1 MEAAS
6 KTISSPERGAALV
19 IVLAFVV
26 LLTGLA
32 VAYLSRATSD
42 RPVAHSS
49 FNQSKA
55 DQLAASGMDLVIGGL
70 RQEITGPAP
79 TPTPPTAPY
88 VPANNARMLPLRS
101 GTPSSAPAI
110 PNLVRRSIRSDPIPA
125 PGVSSLASTV
135 NSTTDVSANGRS
147 ITLARWNKHYLV
159 PKLNTGDD
167 KTDPVASFVAP
178 DWVIVTRTPRT
189 PTSPTSPYPVAFSS
203 WDPAL
208 KDPTP
213 TNNLYAVGRYA
224 YAVYSE
230 DGLLDANVAGYPTN
244 TTSTQYGPKGV
255 SAFADLT
262 AIGMSQSGIDDVVG
276 WRNYFSA
283 GPAGSFPGLSFDST
297 AATNYVNSAVSNTTG
312 FMTVP
317 VPSPTPSNMTRTD
330 QQLPTRQSLMQLLA
344 SSSSFTP
351 KALQYLGTLSREVAI
366 PQWSPTTP
374 DSINP
379 NFQTLLVTT
388 AFTRNDGTAANVGD
402 PYLNKRFPLQRLN
415 WLTYNGPSAARTI
428 PTKKPN
434 SATDPDWDM
443 WLLTSRFGLTSDF
456 LQQGTAANILKY

>member
-147 ITLARWNKHYLV
+147 VSLARWNKHYLV

-167 KTDPVASFVAP
+167 KTGLGY
-178 DWVIVTRTPRT
+178 
-189 PTSPTSPYPVAFSS
+189 PYAHS
-203 WDPAL
+203 
-208 KDPTP
+208 KDPHEP
-213 TNNLYAVGRYA
+213 
-224 YAVYSE
+224 
-230 DGLLDANVAGYPTN
+230 D
-244 TTSTQYGPKGV
+244 
-255 SAFADLT
+255 
-262 AIGMSQSGIDDVVG
+262 QSL
-276 WRNYFSA
+276 S
-283 GPAGSFPGLSFDST
+283 GSFFE
-297 AATNYVNSAVSNTTG
+297 
-312 FMTVP
+312 
-317 VPSPTPSNMTRTD
+317 
-330 QQLPTRQSLMQLLA
+330 
-344 SSSSFTP
+344 
-351 KALQYLGTLSREVAI
+351 LG
-366 PQWSPTTP
+366 
-374 DSINP
+374 
-379 NFQTLLVTT
+379 
-388 AFTRNDGTAANVGD
+388 
-402 PYLNKRFPLQRLN
+402 
-415 WLTYNGPSAARTI
+415 
-428 PTKKPN
+428 
-434 SATDPDWDM
+434 
-443 WLLTSRFGLTSDF
+443 SRFEGPDTD
-456 LQQGTAANILKY
+456 